1 MAFTL
6 SHAAVAPL
14 LYPLFRQQ
22 IPLAA
27 LAFGAM
33 APDMLRLFGS
43 QSYFGHTWSGVF
55 TIDVMVSLILCG
67 LWYALYR
74 PLIYALFN
82 RTPLPLTGGWIHGL
96 LVHLVGAIIGSI
108 THLIWD
114 GFTHNDFR
122 RFSWSAEFLQHM
134 VALPFLTAPMPLYH
148 VLQYATSLVALPLLG
163 LLLKPLLG
171 APQATKNHA
180 MIARVLLLFCTVCG
194 VVWVMHDLNRLYILL
209 QQDFYD
215 YFGRICFD
223 FGRGFV
229 ASLSVCGLLFRAIIY
244 RRS

>member
-22 IPLAA
+22 LPLAA

-33 APDMLRLFGS
+33 APDMLRLFDS

-55 TIDVMVSLILCG
+55 TIDVAVSLMLCG
-67 LWYALYR
+67 LWYMLYR
-74 PLIYALFN
+74 PLIYALFI
-82 RTPLPLTGGWIHGL
+82 RTPLPLTGGWINGL
-96 LVHLVGAIIGSI
+96 LVHLVGVIIGSI

-122 RFSWSAEFLQHM
+122 RFAWSAEFLQHT

-148 VLQYATSLVALPLLG
+148 VLQYLTSIVALPLLG
-163 LLLKPLLG
+163 LLLKPILS
-171 APQATKNHA
+171 APQATKTHTVT
-180 MIARVLLLFCTVCG
+180 ARALLLLSAVCG
-194 VVWVMHDLNRLYILL
+194 GVWVVHDLNKLQTLL
-209 QQDFYD
+209 QQDFYY
-215 YFGRICFD
+215 YFGRVCFD
-223 FGRGFV
+223 FGRGFL
-229 ASLSVCGLLFRAIIY
+229 ASLSLCSQLFRAIIY